1 MDDPDQPF
9 SNGNLMFIATRDGS
23 DKGKEITRR
32 VLEEELMNQPTHIQR
47 AAGLVEVP
55 WPNCETPTE
64 KQLGLMQIPQF
75 LQCISGAWS
84 SVEMADRLAIMKYCD
99 HPVRYALRD
108 DLLDIID
115 WMPHVKGWL
124 KNWQLEVNAGR
135 SWWLPG
141 RFGERAHA
149 LEVFGFL
156 LAAPESVT
164 DYYGHVLP
172 ARSERAAD
180 HPGSP
185 GFVATAMGPKYLEWI
200 QAVA

>member
-1 MDDPDQPF
+1 M
-9 SNGNLMFIATRDGS
+9 DGS
-23 DKGKEITRR
+23 HRPNVGSLIFVAANPDTEKGGELLRK
-32 VLEEELMNQPTHIQR
+32 VLEEDLMNQPTHLQHK
-47 AAGLVEVP
+47 AGMREFP
-55 WPNCETPTE
+55 WPGTEAPTE

-75 LQCISGAWS
+75 VQCIPGAWS
-84 SVEMADRLAIMKYCD
+84 GVDMADRVAIMKYCA
-99 HPVRYALRD
+99 HPLRFALRD

-149 LEVFGFL
+149 LEHVGFL
-156 LAAPESVT
+156 LAAPEAVT
-164 DYYGHVLP
+164 DYYDRVLP
-172 ARSERAAD
+172 SRSERVD
-180 HPGSP
+180 DEPGSP
-185 GFVATAMGPKYLEWI
+185 GFVAAAMGAKYRDWI